1 MHELEMYVC
10 SSFENE
16 TFLSDLNFF
25 NDIFNDG
32 CLAMGEGTT
41 EKISEFQVGI
51 KPRTSVMPAT
61 HSYHCKNS

>member
-1 MHELEMYVC
+1 MCVC

-16 TFLSDLNFF
+16 IFLSDLNFF
-25 NDIFNDG
+25 YDIFNDG

-51 KPRTSVMPAT
+51 KPRTSVMPARY
-61 HSYHCKNS
+61 SYRSKNS